1 MGPWEQYT
9 SEAFQT
15 LFREVQRF
23 TRYVY
28 ILHVLSWD
36 QETYMPPGATEARA
50 RQISTLAS
58 LVHQEASSPR
68 IGELL
73 AQAEADAQA
82 QGWGPDSDAVGF
94 LREFRRRYDR
104 MTKVPVEW
112 VQAFSKLTSEAQVA
126 WRQARA
132 ENNFARFAPYLER
145 IVAMRREYAQF
156 FAPYDHIYDPL
167 LDEFEPGM
175 KTAEVQTVFQQLRE
189 EQVRLIQA
197 IRERPQVPNAFLYRA
212 FAVEK
217 QRAFVR
223 DLLAHIGFDFH
234 RGRIDESAHPFTTSF
249 SIYDVRLTIR
259 TAETDFFRQALYSG
273 LHEMGHGLYI
283 QGVDPAYDETPLMG
297 GASLGVHES
306 QSRLWENLV
315 GRSRAFITWLYPR
328 LEQTFPGTLADVSP
342 EDLYRGINRV
352 EPSYIRIEADEVTYN
367 LHIMLRFEL
376 EIALLEGT
384 LRVQDLPQAWNERM
398 QAYLGLTPPDDAH
411 GVLQDIH
418 WSQGAFGYFPT
429 YALGNVMGVQIWERM
444 TQDVPDAYEQ
454 IQAGRFQDVLG
465 WLQAHIYRVG
475 AKYPPKELLQRV
487 TGQSLQPKPYLDYLW
502 RKYRDIYGLTA

>member
-1 MGPWEQYT
+1 MTAERWEQYA
-9 SEAFQT
+9 SDAFQN

-28 ILHVLSWD
+28 ILHLLSWD
-36 QETYMPPGATEARA
+36 QETYMPPGGTEARA

-82 QGWGPDSDAVGF
+82 QGWPPDSDGMGF

-112 VQAFSKLTSEAQVA
+112 VRAFTQLTSEAQVA
-126 WRQARA
+126 WRQAKA
-132 ENNFARFAPYLER
+132 ESNFARFAPYLKR
-145 IVAMRREYAQF
+145 IVDMKREYAQF

-175 KTAEVQTVFQQLRE
+175 KTAEVQAVFDRLRE
-189 EQVRLIQA
+189 VQVPLIQT
-197 IRERPQVPNAFLYRA
+197 IRERPQVSDEVLYRP
-212 FAVEK
+212 FPVDK

-223 DLLAHIGFDFH
+223 EVLAHIGFDFH
-234 RGRIDESAHPFTTSF
+234 RGRVDESAHPFTTSF
-249 SIYDVRLTIR
+249 SINDVRLTIR
-259 TAETDFFRQALYSG
+259 TAERDFFRQALYSG
-273 LHEMGHGLYI
+273 LHEMGHGLYV
-283 QGVDPAYDETPLMG
+283 QGVDPAYEETPLMG

-315 GRSRAFITWLYPR
+315 GRSRAFVHWLLPR
-328 LEQTFPGTLADVSP
+328 LQAAFPGTIDDVDV
-342 EDLYRGINRV
+342 ETLYRAINRV

-376 EIALLEGT
+376 EVALLEGR
-384 LRVQDLPQAWNERM
+384 LQVEDLPQAWNERM

-418 WSQGAFGYFPT
+418 WSQGALGYFPT
-429 YALGNVMGVQIWERM
+429 YTLGNVMSVQIWERM
-444 TQDVPDAYEQ
+444 AQDIPDVDAKM
-454 IQAGRFQDVLG
+454 QAGQFQDVLA
-465 WLQAHIYRVG
+465 WLQEHVYRPG
-475 AKYPPKELLQRV
+475 AKFPPKDLLRRV
-487 TGQSLQPKPYLDYLW
+487 TGQALNPEPYLAYLR
-502 RKYRDIYGLTA
+502 RKFGEIYGF